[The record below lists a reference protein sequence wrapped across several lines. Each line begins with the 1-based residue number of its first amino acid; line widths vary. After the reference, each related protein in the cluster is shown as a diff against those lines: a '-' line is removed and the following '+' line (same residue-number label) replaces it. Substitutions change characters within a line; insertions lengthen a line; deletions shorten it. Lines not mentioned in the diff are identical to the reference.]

1 MKINLDYTVLETCR
15 DFCIAA
21 SITAKLCN
29 QYTCTVLHV
38 MSSADTLNSTHLNPH
53 PFPPSARPRT
63 PCPFP
68 GPTSSLPHSPRTS
81 PRRAPR
87 PGTRPAQRRT
97 AQTAPPAPAG
107 DRGRRL
113 EARMAQEEPRPRLDR
128 SRRPTRTPA
137 RSPPTARCR
146 GPVNDSG
153 PGRASIA
160 AAGPRRRRLGIRLD
174 RRQRPAS
181 AVGRRT
187 TRGPAAPRSP
197 PPVRGGCLAR
207 GGGPATLLR
216 AGGRLRIWLESRY

>member
-21 SITAKLCN
+21 SITAKHSSISSSCDELCG
-29 QYTCTVLHV
+29 YAELHPSHPLPIPWSHVL
-38 MSSADTLNSTHLNPH
+38 SSPLSPDLAAS
-53 PFPPSARPRT
+53 RP
-63 PCPFP
+63 P
-68 GPTSSLPHSPRTS
+68 GPGLGLRNAGQPRLH
-81 PRRAPR
+81 R
-87 PGTRPAQRRT
+87 
-97 AQTAPPAPAG
+97 PPAPAG

-113 EARMAQEEPRPRLDR
+113 EARMAQGEPRPRLDR
-128 SRRPTRTPA
+128 RRRPT

-160 AAGPRRRRLGIRLD
+160 TAGPRRRRLGLRHD
-174 RRQRPAS
+174 RRQRPA
-181 AVGRRT
+181 AAGRRT

-197 PPVRGGCLAR
+197 PPARGGGLAR

-216 AGGRLRIWLESRY
+216 AGGRLGIWLDRRY